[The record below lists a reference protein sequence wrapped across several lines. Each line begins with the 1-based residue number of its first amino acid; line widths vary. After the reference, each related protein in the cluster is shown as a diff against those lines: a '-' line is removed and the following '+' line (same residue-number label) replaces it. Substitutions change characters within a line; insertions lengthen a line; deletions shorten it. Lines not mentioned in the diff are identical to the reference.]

1 MGSSGGCNPINW
13 LNQTRRNFSIKY
25 LNLNFVT
32 TPKLRG
38 LHSFFLEK
46 VFILA
51 FVGFPFPWFVP
62 RRTFFDTG
70 KLFRENISNNLQ
82 GLTPRVK
89 SRWEKFSVFRY
100 IGQHNS
106 TEIFAV
112 KWNVVTKTSKVL
124 MNDIFCRTWWKQAV
138 GLRVLWLTD

>member
-1 MGSSGGCNPINW
+1 MKSMKYVQVIPTLSLAKSSIYYFSNIGLKGVSDRKTCLITINLMKLTAQQHIKQLDSSGGCNPINW

-70 KLFRENISNNLQ
+70 KLFRENFSNNLQ

-89 SRWEKFSVFRY
+89 SR
-100 IGQHNS
+100 
-106 TEIFAV
+106 
-112 KWNVVTKTSKVL
+112 
-124 MNDIFCRTWWKQAV
+124 
-138 GLRVLWLTD
+138 